1 MVTRRNN
8 KRLPHAGAAAALAA
22 LLAAAACATYGD
34 GDDATVDAGGSD
46 ANAVLPDGAVREDG
60 SSATDAADAG
70 GIDAA
75 DAGTDA
81 DASVDASADA
91 DTDAA
96 PTFVCPV
103 TAQFCDDFSVPH
115 APPFQRWDG
124 AQTAPDGGVLDL
136 DPTASISPPTSLLLR
151 LDGTDPPNLWLSR
164 VFSVVDGRPT
174 VVETQ
179 VRPTPPPLV
188 GTPASL
194 RLLTIFFEPA
204 VGVSS
209 RAVYIDLGGADGA
222 TPYASSYYM
231 PTDGGGPQVTTQDLA
246 PITLD
251 AWHRLKI
258 SFDPTGKASFSI
270 DGFAPTSLSVDV
282 ATPPNKIRVYLGPLF
297 ATVPSTPYR
306 LYFDD
311 FIVQ

>member
-1 MVTRRNN
+1 MTRRN

-22 LLAAAACATYGD
+22 LLAAAACASYGD
-34 GDDATVDAGGSD
+34 GDDETVGGDAGGS
-46 ANAVLPDGAVREDG
+46 NADREDG
-60 SSATDAADAG
+60 SSTTDAADAS

-91 DTDAA
+91 DADADADAA
-96 PTFVCPV
+96 PAFVCPV

-115 APPFQRWDG
+115 VPPFQRWDG

-231 PTDGGGPQVTTQDLA
+231 PTDGGGPQVATQDLA

-251 AWHRLKI
+251 AWHRLKV
-258 SFDPTGKASFSI
+258 SFDPTGKVSFSI
-270 DGFAPTSLSVDV
+270 DGFAPTPLSVDV
-282 ATPPNKIRVYLGPLF
+282 TTPPNKIRVYLGPLF